1 MKRLIRVWFH
11 FEKIKALCVSVIDG
25 MPKRVAALKQ
35 AKRGQAK
42 Y

>member
-1 MKRLIRVWFH
+1 MLIRVWFH
-11 FEKIKALCVSVIDG
+11 SEKFKALCASLISG

-35 AKRGQAK
+35 AKGGERK